1 MLKLLKHFMTVN
13 EHRREVRR
21 GCFRVGLYLQGLTHD
36 LSKYSPEEF
45 FVGVKYYQG
54 YRSPNNAEREKK
66 GYSEA
71 WIHHKGRNKH
81 HYEYWTDYKPARK
94 GEREGEEHVIV
105 PTRMPKRY
113 LVEMYV
119 DRVAAS
125 AIYNKGHFTYDMPL
139 QYYQRGNYTSLMEEH
154 TRHELENLL
163 KMLAANG
170 PEVTESY
177 IRNVILKHYPG
188 ARIAEHFANRR
199 KKHNGN
205 KKNA

>member
-1 MLKLLKHFMTVN
+1 MFKMLKHLRTVN
-13 EHRREVRR
+13 EHREAVRK
-21 GCFRVGLYLQGLTHD
+21 GCFRVGLYWQGLTHD

-45 FVGVKYYQG
+45 FIGARYYQG
-54 YRSPNNAEREKK
+54 YRSPNNAEREAK
-66 GYSEA
+66 GYSRA

-81 HYEYWTDYKPARK
+81 HYEYWTDYKA
-94 GEREGEEHVIV
+94 GREGEEHTII

-139 QYYQRGNYTSLMEEH
+139 KYYKKGDYSTLMEEH
-154 TRHELENLL
+154 TRAELEKLL
-163 KMLAANG
+163 TMLSTDG

-188 ARIAEHFANRR
+188 ARLAEYLNRR
-199 KKHNGN
+199 GKRSHGN
-205 KKNA
+205 KKNS

>member
-1 MLKLLKHFMTVN
+1 MFKLIKHLRTVN
-13 EHRREVRR
+13 EHRRLVRQ
-21 GCFRVGLYLQGLTHD
+21 GCFRVGLYLQGITHD
-36 LSKYSPEEF
+36 LSKYSPTEF
-45 FVGVKYYQG
+45 FVGAKYYQG

-81 HYEYWTDYKPARK
+81 HYEYWTDYKAAR
-94 GEREGEEHVIV
+94 GHNGEEHVIV
-105 PTRMPKRY
+105 PARMPNKY

-139 QYYQRGNYTSLMEEH
+139 MYYRKGNYTELIEEH

-170 PEVTESY
+170 PEVTERY
-177 IRNVILKHYPG
+177 IRNVILKHHPG
-188 ARIAEHFANRR
+188 ARIAEHLANRR
-199 KKHNGN
+199 KKPHGN

>member
-1 MLKLLKHFMTVN
+1 M
-13 EHRREVRR
+13 
-21 GCFRVGLYLQGLTHD
+21 
-36 LSKYSPEEF
+36 
-45 FVGVKYYQG
+45 
-54 YRSPNNAEREKK
+54 
-66 GYSEA
+66 
-71 WIHHKGRNKH
+71 I
-81 HYEYWTDYKPARK
+81 
-94 GEREGEEHVIV
+94 I

-139 QYYQRGNYTSLMEEH
+139 QYYRRGNYTTLMEEH
-154 TRHELENLL
+154 TRKELENLL

-188 ARIAEHFANRR
+188 ARIAEHFAARR
-199 KKHNGN
+199 KKHDGSKENS
-205 KKNA
+205 